1 MRRNVLMPFAMAVA
15 VLFTPIIVQAA
26 EIPDQSDE
34 LVYVITVI
42 RHGDRTPFA
51 QLVNDPHTWVD
62 GPSQLTPLGMREQF
76 QLGQQLRAR
85 YVQEIPLLTETYR
98 YDSIFVL
105 ANTIDRTIQSA
116 ESLLYG
122 LYPLGTGAKL
132 SDGNYA
138 LPSGYQPIPIRTVAD
153 GSTLLMVPY
162 PEYQKILKRY
172 IFGSTEWINKEN
184 AYKEKFKQWQDILG
198 NKVQSLNDVLSIG
211 DTLIVRKAHNIP
223 LPEGLSKQDEAD
235 IIDLCEWALAFQ
247 FRNQKVAKLMGD
259 QLFTQIKQ
267 DLEAAATQ
275 KDATKFTL
283 YSGHDITILPL
294 MKLMGKPLM
303 DPPPYAAHMQIE
315 LYRTS
320 TGHTVRVRYQGE
332 YIDLPVMINGCCSL
346 EEFMAL

>member
-1 MRRNVLMPFAMAVA
+1 MRKNAILTAAMAVTI
-15 VLFTPIIVQAA
+15 LFSPILLPAA
-26 EIPDQSDE
+26 EMPKQSDE
-34 LVYVITVI
+34 LIYVITVI

-51 QLVNDPHTWVD
+51 RLVNDPHTWDD

-76 QLGQQLRAR
+76 QLGQQLRTR
-85 YVQEIPLLTETYR
+85 YVQEIPLLAEAYR

-105 ANTIDRTIQSA
+105 ANTVDRTIQSA

-132 SDGNYA
+132 SDGSYA
-138 LPSGYQPIPIRTVAD
+138 LPAGYQPIPIRTVAD
-153 GSTLLMVPY
+153 GSSLIMVPY
-162 PEYQKILKRY
+162 PEYQEILKRY
-172 IFGSTEWINKEN
+172 VFSSPEWIDKEN

-198 NKVQSLNDVLSIG
+198 NNVQSLNDVLSIG
-211 DTLIVRKAHNIP
+211 DTLIVRKAHDIP
-223 LPEGLSKQDEAD
+223 LPEGLSEQDEKD

-247 FRNQKVAKLMGD
+247 FRNQTVAELMGG
-259 QLFTQIKQ
+259 QLFTQIKK
-267 DLEAAATQ
+267 DLQHAATQ
-275 KDATKFTL
+275 NDSTKFTL

-320 TGHTVRVRYQGE
+320 SGHMVRVRYQGE
-332 YIDLPVMINGCCSL
+332 YIALPVMVNGSCSL
-346 EEFMAL
+346 EAFMAL